1 MMEQGRTV
9 QSYPAYP
16 GLDTLSDL
24 VTGGFSVTIA
34 SDVFQHPV
42 LGERI
47 LVLKS
52 AQETG
57 GDSLH
62 LELHLAP
69 HQSISLEHVHPVQK
83 ERLTVLSG
91 VMHVHMNGAMST
103 VRPGQ
108 KLEIP
113 PGAPHMCWNAN
124 TNQAVAHVEFRP
136 ALRMEGYLETFF
148 ALAQAGQVSRK
159 TGLPGIVRRAV
170 LLNEYRNEIRL
181 VGMAEPVQSC
191 LFALLAAIGKLLG
204 YHRALQRLSYA

>member
-1 MMEQGRTV
+1 VIKT
-9 QSYPAYP
+9 
-16 GLDTLSDL
+16 
-24 VTGGFSVTIA
+24 
-34 SDVFQHPV
+34 SDVFEHSV

-69 HQSISLEHVHPVQK
+69 HQADTNDPLVTLEHVHPVQK

-91 VMHVHMNGAMST
+91 LVHVHVNGTVNT

-108 KLEIP
+108 KLEIL
-113 PGAPHMCWNAN
+113 PGVPHMCWNAN
-124 TNQAVAHVEFRP
+124 TNEAVVQVEFRP
-136 ALRMEGYLETFF
+136 ALRTEEYLETFF
-148 ALAQAGQVSRK
+148 ALAQAGQVSPQ
-159 TGLPGIVRRAV
+159 TGLPGIVQRAV

-181 VGMAEPVQSC
+181 VGMAEPVQSS
-191 LFALLAAIGKLLG
+191 LFAVLAAVGKLLG
-204 YHRALQRLSYA
+204 YHRSLQRLSYT